1 MTAPRPVYICGIKY
15 LYSTPA
21 RVNKE
26 NSLGEAN
33 YRKKTLKVRKNAG
46 SIALNTL
53 LHEVIHIAAYEHT
66 SHTTLGQLDE
76 RDVDVLGNEIAGAL
90 RQLKVVKK

>member
-1 MTAPRPVYICGIKY
+1 MTSKPVYICGIKY

-21 RVNKE
+21 RVDRA

-33 YRKKTLKVRKNAG
+33 YRKKTLKVRKDAG
-46 SIALNTL
+46 PIGLNTL
-53 LHEVIHIAAYEHT
+53 IHEVIHIASHEHT
-66 SHTTLGQLDE
+66 SHPTLGQLDE
-76 RDVDVLGNEIAGAL
+76 RDVDVLAHEIVGVL